1 MLAVAQNKKYVNIDI
16 LILFG
21 YILKTTYPSSTRG
34 DIQTPGVGRISRP
47 RAGFFTSMAL
57 EGANKQWIWKVLTF
71 FLLVLDSPVIMIS
84 K

>member
-47 RAGFFTSMAL
+47 SAGFFTSTAL
-57 EGANKQWIWKVLTF
+57 
-71 FLLVLDSPVIMIS
+71 
-84 K
+84 